1 MSASGR
7 WGPSSNGPM
16 TESASATVSECPL
29 PGEVP
34 RWEVPGWRE
43 RFGVV
48 AGVTGR
54 GASGFDLGLWTGE
67 PVGAVSGRWRQFL
80 RAEPGFTGAV
90 LAHQVHGTVVLR
102 HPTVAPGWTIR
113 GGADGH
119 ATSQA
124 GLLLLVTVADCVPV
138 YLVDPVGRAVALL
151 HAGWRGVA
159 GGVLEQGVTA
169 LIEVAGS
176 SPAKLVMHCGVAIS
190 GGCYEVGN
198 EVAVACGE
206 PAAPGGKQGLDL
218 RGLLAD
224 QASRLG
230 LGQVTVSGLC
240 TATRSEAFYSHRR
253 SGGRDG
259 RQVAY
264 LGIPADPAEAVPL

>member
-1 MSASGR
+1 MAEPATGIV
-7 WGPSSNGPM
+7 
-16 TESASATVSECPL
+16 TEVPR

-54 GASGFDLGLWTGE
+54 GSAGFDLGLWTGE
-67 PVGAVSGRWRQFL
+67 PVGRVSGRWRQFL
-80 RAEPGFTGAV
+80 RAEPGFSGAV

-102 HPTVAPGWTIR
+102 HLAPGPGWTIR

-119 ATSQA
+119 ATAQP
-124 GLLLLVTVADCVPV
+124 GLLLLVTVADCVPI
-138 YLVDPVGRAVALL
+138 YLVDPVRRAVALL

-159 GGVLEQGVTA
+159 GGMLERGTEA
-169 LIEVAGS
+169 LAEVSGS
-176 SPAKLVMHCGVAIS
+176 SPLDLVMHCGVAIS
-190 GGCYEVGN
+190 GGCYEVGD
-198 EVAVACGE
+198 EVAVACGK
-206 PAAPGGKQGLDL
+206 PPGAGGRQWLDL
-218 RGLLAD
+218 REVLAG
-224 QASRLG
+224 QAGRLG
-230 LGQVTVSGLC
+230 IGEVTISALC

-253 SGGRDG
+253 SGGLDG